1 MDRDRRAQGRAGA
14 VVMNDGEQNLPPLIP
29 VWLAWLLRWVL
40 PS

>member
-1 MDRDRRAQGRAGA
+1 
-14 VVMNDGEQNLPPLIP
+14 MNDGEQNLPPLIP